1 MCGALALGA
10 SEEVFNLG
18 NHRTEPLSRFI
29 SVLEKELGIRANK
42 TMVALARGDVL
53 VTYADVQRAR
63 TMIGY
68 EPRVSI
74 DEGLHRFV
82 TWYQSSDFKAEY
94 AADGEWAKP
103 TPGKQVLS

>member
-1 MCGALALGA
+1 M
-10 SEEVFNLG
+10 
-18 NHRTEPLSRFI
+18 
-29 SVLEKELGIRANK
+29 LEKELGIRANK

-74 DEGLHRFV
+74 DDGLHRFV
-82 TWYQSSDFKAEY
+82 TWYRSSDFKPEY
-94 AADGEWAKP
+94 AADGEWANSASF
-103 TPGKQVLS
+103 KQS